1 MNDNLHIQL
10 QQAEKRRVISA
21 YMLDGRIHTF
31 RFKRRLGTHPLLME
45 WAATHTA
52 GRFFLGLGQLS
63 FEKEE
68 DAMMFILSPYHSD
81 KFRGLTTDGN

>member
-1 MNDNLHIQL
+1 
-10 QQAEKRRVISA
+10 
-21 YMLDGRIHTF
+21 
-31 RFKRRLGTHPLLME
+31 ME